1 MFRKDKE
8 MAMDSDGYIGFAKR
22 YDLSFGPFGEHDKQM
37 VEFFRNLIV
46 ENNVRTVLDCACG
59 TGRHLDLFHSL
70 GCEVMGSDVSEAML
84 VQAEKNLAEHGLE
97 IPLRLADFRDLP
109 YYFERRFDALV
120 CLSAIGFMP
129 DETECIKAFK
139 SMFEV
144 LRDGGLLVLTSM
156 PTDRQWKEKPRFHLV
171 TNTRDFSR
179 LFVMDYKECT
189 VGYTIL
195 DLFHSEG
202 RCELKEWSAELRVFL
217 RDDQERTL
225 KAAGF
230 RRVDFYSS
238 FDFTSYNKEIS
249 DSLIAVAYK

>member
-1 MFRKDKE
+1 MNADTYKD
-8 MAMDSDGYIGFAKR
+8 FAER
-22 YDLSFGPFGEHDKQM
+22 YDLSFGMFGEHDPQV
-37 VEFFRNLIV
+37 VEFFRHLFA
-46 ENNVRTVLDCACG
+46 ENYIHSVLDCACG

-70 GCEVMGSDVSEAML
+70 GCEVAASDISEEML
-84 VQAEKNLAEHGLE
+84 TQAKKNLADYGLE
-97 IPLRLADFRDLP
+97 IPVLQVDFRDLP
-109 YYFERRFDALV
+109 SHFKLRFDGVV

-129 DETECIKAFK
+129 DETECLRAFK
-139 SMFEV
+139 SMFDV

-195 DLFHSEG
+195 DIFHSEG

-217 RDDQERTL
+217 RDDQEQTL